1 MTSGFPLPLSS
12 TLSIPTYTPKTS
24 THLSPTTSQPIVQ
37 PIKTPTIRSRLSKL
51 CKEGQPHLARQLLD
65 TIPKPTTVLWNTII
79 IGFICNNMPYEALFL
94 YTQMKNSSLATKCDS
109 YTYSSTLKACAE
121 TRSLKFGKAVHCHFI
136 RCQSNPS
143 RIVFNSLLNMYST
156 CLSTA
161 DEEISYCIGSGYD
174 LVRKVFDTMRKRNVI
189 AWNTMMSWYV
199 KTQRYIEAVKL
210 FRTMTKMGI
219 QPSAVSF
226 VNVFPALSKLG
237 DFENANTL
245 YGMLLKLGSE
255 YVSDLFVVSSVIFMY
270 SELGFLDMAKVIF
283 DCCMERNTE
292 VWNTMIGGYVQNNR
306 PIEGLNLF
314 IQAIESEHAVLDD
327 VTFLSALT
335 AVSQLQLL
343 RLAQQLH
350 AFILKNLS
358 VLPVIILNAIIVMYS
373 RCNSVETSF
382 KIFHNMVERDVVSW
396 NTMVSAFV
404 QNGFDEEGLMLVYE
418 MQKQGLAIDSITVTA
433 LLSAA
438 SNLRN
443 KDIGKQVHAY
453 LTRHGIQF
461 EGMESYLVDMYAKS
475 GSVRTAQLLF
485 EKNFTHDKDQ
495 VTWNAMIAGY
505 TQNGLIEEAFV
516 VFRQMLEQDI
526 IPNAV
531 TMASVLPACNPMGR
545 IDLGKQLHGFCIRH
559 HLDQNVF
566 VGTALL
572 DMYSKSGSVGYAENV
587 FVRIPEKNS
596 VTCTTMILGYGQNGM
611 ANRALSLFH
620 SMQGSGIEPDAITIV
635 AVMSACSYAGLVAE
649 GLKIYESMEKEYNI
663 QPSTEHYCCVADM
676 LGRVGRVV
684 EAYEFVKGL
693 GEEGNVMEIWGS
705 LLGACRIYNHF
716 ELGRLVADKL
726 LEMERENGMT
736 GYHVLLS
743 NMYAEEGNWGDVDKL
758 RKQMRERGLTK
769 ETGCS
774 WIQTAGFVNSF
785 VSRDRKHP
793 QCDAVYGIL
802 KILAMEMKDAGYR
815 PYLASNTDEISEFIA
830 ITGI

>member
-24 THLSPTTSQPIVQ
+24 THLFPTTSQPIVQ

-51 CKEGQPHLARQLLD
+51 CKEGQPHLAGQLLD

-161 DEEISYCIGSGYD
+161 DKEISYCIGSGYD
-174 LVRKVFDTMRKRNVI
+174 LVRKVFDTRRKRNVI

-219 QPSAVSF
+219 QPSA
-226 VNVFPALSKLG
+226 LG

-255 YVSDLFVVSSVIFMY
+255 YVSDLFV
-270 SELGFLDMAKVIF
+270 LGCLDMAKVIF

-306 PIEGLNLF
+306 PIEGINLF

-335 AVSQLQLL
+335 A
-343 RLAQQLH
+343 LH

-382 KIFHNMVERDVVSW
+382 KIFHNMVERDGVSW
-396 NTMVSAFV
+396 NTM
-404 QNGFDEEGLMLVYE
+404 E
-418 MQKQGLAIDSITVTA
+418 GLAIDSITVTA

-443 KDIGKQVHAY
+443 KDIGKQ
-453 LTRHGIQF
+453 
-461 EGMESYLVDMYAKS
+461 GMESYLVDMYAKS

-495 VTWNAMIAGY
+495 ATWNAMIAGY

-516 VFRQMLEQDI
+516 VF
-526 IPNAV
+526 
-531 TMASVLPACNPMGR
+531 R

-566 VGTALL
+566 VGTALA

-587 FVRIPEKNS
+587 FVTIPEKNS

-684 EAYEFVKGL
+684 EAHE
-693 GEEGNVMEIWGS
+693 
-705 LLGACRIYNHF
+705 IYNHF

-726 LEMERENGMT
+726 PEMERENGMT

-758 RKQMRERGLTK
+758 KKQMMERGLTK

-802 KILAMEMKDAGYR
+802 KILATEMKDAGYR